1 MVIEAMGGFEVAQER
16 WKVEEE
22 REFMKYPEEYH
33 KVGRE

>member
-1 MVIEAMGGFEVAQER
+1 MVIEAMGRFEVAQEI

-22 REFMKYPEEYH
+22 RGFMNYPEEYH